1 MVPALALRR
10 SRAPEGAVGLALRAH
25 ERDADTA
32 HEHAGDQATPLSG
45 RAAERMACTVIVL
58 SGLSLT
64 RMAVRELLGTAR
76 QIDEAIVAAS
86 ATGSTATAG
95 VVTSS

>member
-1 MVPALALRR
+1 
-10 SRAPEGAVGLALRAH
+10 
-25 ERDADTA
+25 
-32 HEHAGDQATPLSG
+32 
-45 RAAERMACTVIVL
+45 MACTVIVL
-58 SGLSLT
+58 SGLSLP
-64 RMAVRELLGTAR
+64 RMAVRKLLGTAR